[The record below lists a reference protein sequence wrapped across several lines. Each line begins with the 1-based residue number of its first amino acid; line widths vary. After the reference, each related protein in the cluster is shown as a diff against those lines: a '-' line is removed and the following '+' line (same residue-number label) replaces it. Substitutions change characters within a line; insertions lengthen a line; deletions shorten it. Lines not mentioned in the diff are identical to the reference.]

1 MNLLENL
8 NKEQKEAVLHLDGP
22 VLVIAGAGSGK
33 TRVLSHRV
41 AYLIKEKKVEPY
53 NILAVTFTNKAAR
66 EMRERI
72 VSLLGFDSPA
82 LWISTFHSSCVRILR
97 REIEKLNLTSNFVI
111 FDTSEQKTLIRE
123 TMKELN
129 INEKLLPYQVVMS
142 KISKAKN
149 DLVTPENYAA
159 HFMPQFSDRI
169 SDIYSM
175 YQKKLK
181 QNNALD
187 FDDLIFFVV
196 RLFEKCPEVLE
207 KYQRLFHY
215 ILIDEYQDINNA
227 QYRLIKNL
235 ASKRRNLFVVGDEDQ
250 SIYAF
255 RGANMDIIL
264 NFEQDF
270 HEAKVIKLQ
279 QNYRSTGSILGAAN
293 ELVKRNQR
301 RRHKELWTR
310 KDDGKK
316 PFCQEAVDER
326 DEALFVID
334 KIKEL
339 SGKEHRKLSDFVILY
354 RTNAQ
359 SRVLEEAL
367 MAEGLPYQIVG
378 GLKFY
383 DRKEIKDILAYV
395 RLLWNPSDSISLK
408 RIINVPTRGIGDKT
422 LEKLDEFALET
433 NRNVFEVLKD
443 IDLLKERKIPPKAL
457 SAISDFMDFMGNL
470 HKIMEEESISRLIE
484 EVMKQSGYIKSLH
497 DQNSV
502 EATTRMENLEEL
514 LKVAQEFEYNYP
526 GSGIDEFLSTT
537 SLASDVD
544 MMEDA
549 KESITLMTVHSAKG
563 LEYPVVFV
571 TGLEEGIFPHARSIN
586 TGSDKDIEEE
596 RRLAYVAL
604 TRAMEELY
612 LSHAWRRTVY
622 GTGAEYNEPSRF
634 LDDIVDYVERKVEDK
649 DLFVSKPSKR
659 EVFDVKTVNPEVI
672 TKNQKGS
679 SKLTYYRKGDIVKH
693 KEFGKGNVMNI
704 IGQAGPEQILL
715 VSFQTVGLKKVEAK
729 SLLGK

>member
-149 DLVTPENYAA
+149 DLVTPENYAN
-159 HFMPQFSDRI
+159 HFSPQFSDRI

-235 ASKRRNLFVVGDEDQ
+235 AAKRRNLFVVGDEDQ

-270 HEAKVIKLQ
+270 HEAHVIKLQ

-359 SRVLEEAL
+359 SRVFEEAL

-408 RIINVPTRGIGDKT
+408 RIINVPARGIGDKT

-457 SAISDFMDFMGNL
+457 NAISDFMDFMGNL

-502 EATTRMENLEEL
+502 EAITRIENLEEL

-604 TRAMEELY
+604 TRAMEDLY

-634 LDDIVDYVERKVEDK
+634 LGDIVDYVERKVEDK

-659 EVFDVKTVNPEVI
+659 EFFDVKTVNPEVI

>member
-8 NKEQKEAVLHLDGP
+8 NPQQKEAVLHLDGP

-53 NILAVTFTNKAAR
+53 NILAVTFTNKAAK

-72 VSLLGFDSPA
+72 VSLLGFDNPA

-97 REIEKLNLTSNFVI
+97 REIEKLKLTSNFVI

-123 TMKELN
+123 TMKEMN
-129 INEKLLPYQVVMS
+129 INEKVLPYQVVMS

-149 DLVTPENYAA
+149 DLVTPENYVNYYC
-159 HFMPQFSDRI
+159 PQYSDRV
-169 SDIYSM
+169 SEIYAV

-196 RLFEKCPEVLE
+196 TLFEKHPDVLE

-227 QYRLIKNL
+227 QYRLVKNL
-235 ASKRRNLFVVGDEDQ
+235 AAKRRNLFVVGDEDQ

-264 NFEQDF
+264 NFEKDF

-279 QNYRSTGSILGAAN
+279 QNYRSTQSILDAAN
-293 ELVKRNQR
+293 ELVKKNQR
-301 RRHKELWTR
+301 RRDKELWTR
-310 KDDGKK
+310 KDEGKK

-339 SGKEHRKLSDFVILY
+339 STKEHRKFSDFVILY

-395 RLLWNPSDSISLK
+395 RVLWNPSDSISLK
-408 RIINVPTRGIGDKT
+408 RIINVPPRGIGDKS
-422 LEKLDEFALET
+422 LDKIEEFAVEKEINL
-433 NRNVFEVLKD
+433 FEILKD
-443 IDLLKERKIPPKAL
+443 RELLKEIKIPPKAL
-457 SAISDFMDFMGNL
+457 NAITGFMDFMTEL
-470 HKIMEEESISRLIE
+470 HKIMEEESISRLVE
-484 EVMKQSGYIKSLH
+484 EVMKRSGYIKSLQE
-497 DQNSV
+497 QNSV
-502 EATTRMENLEEL
+502 EAITRIENLEEL

-526 GSGIDEFLSTT
+526 GSGIDEFLATT

-544 MMEDA
+544 MIEDA

-571 TGLEEGIFPHARSIN
+571 TGLEEGIFPHGRSIN
-586 TGSDKDIEEE
+586 TGSEKDIEEE

-604 TRAMEELY
+604 TRAMEDLY
-612 LSHAWRRTVY
+612 LSYAWRRTVY

-634 LDDIVDYVERKVEDK
+634 LNDIAGYVERTVEDK
-649 DLFVSKPSKR
+649 DLFVSKPSR
-659 EVFDVKTVNPEVI
+659 RDFSEVKTVKPEVL
-672 TKNQKGS
+672 TKNQKAS
-679 SKLTYYRKGDIVKH
+679 SKLTFYRKGDMVKH
-693 KEFGKGNVMNI
+693 KEFGKGNIMNI
-704 IGQAGPEQILL
+704 IGPPGPDQILL
-715 VSFQTVGLKKVEAK
+715 VSFQAAGMKKVDAK
-729 SLLGK
+729 SLVSK

>member
-149 DLVTPENYAA
+149 DLVTPENYAN
-159 HFMPQFSDRI
+159 HFSPQFSDRI

-235 ASKRRNLFVVGDEDQ
+235 AAKRRNLFVVGDEDQ

-270 HEAKVIKLQ
+270 HEAHVIKLQ
-279 QNYRSTGSILGAAN
+279 QNYRYTGSILGAAN

-359 SRVLEEAL
+359 SRVFEEAL

-408 RIINVPTRGIGDKT
+408 RIINVPARGIGDKT

-457 SAISDFMDFMGNL
+457 NAISDFMDFMGNL

-502 EATTRMENLEEL
+502 EAITRIENLEEL

-604 TRAMEELY
+604 TRAMEDLY

-634 LDDIVDYVERKVEDK
+634 LGDIVDYVERKVEDK

-659 EVFDVKTVNPEVI
+659 EFFDVKTVNPEVI